1 MCRFIYSVILL
12 LAVVGLRAEDNRVF
26 RAITASYGLA
36 DNSAQTLKCTKTGRM
51 TITTI
56 GNINFYDGASF
67 SHINADQEEKY
78 LLPNYRGQYHLYY
91 DSFHHLWLKGSGNV
105 TCVNLNTET
114 FISNMDSLF
123 TSLGMKGQVYDMFV
137 DQQGEIWL
145 CGKDFI
151 QAAHGQKPFPVST
164 KLNLQDMDV
173 WEGKDLLLFYED
185 GSLLCYDV
193 ASGKQRYRNRAY
205 GEDMV
210 GTYNRSSVLKR
221 HNKGLFQIR
230 NGEKGGILLHY
241 DVEHR
246 TWKTIMTSEY
256 HLNNM
261 AINGNMLYVASEWGY
276 FIYDIPT
283 GNIEHKKTLTL
294 TGGRPLDTDVNAVEF
309 DRQGGMWVGT
319 EKRGLLYA
327 RPQNAPFT
335 SMRWDN
341 PETAKY
347 YALLEDL
354 QGITE
359 FNGKKA
365 NVMFIDSRRWTW
377 VGTSVGLYLYK
388 SPQAEPILVSRKS
401 GLLNDV
407 IHAII
412 EDNMHN
418 VWVAASYGISC
429 LQIAN
434 GDIKYVTSFNEDD
447 NVPNETFIDGKVS
460 KLEDGRIVMQSLDH
474 IILFNPEDFRSLLS
488 HQPMQM
494 YPKLVGMLVNG
505 TNVTAG
511 TEVNGSVILQ
521 KAITRVG
528 EIDLNYDQNTVS
540 LTFSALNFARPLQ
553 TYYRVRIKELDKEW
567 HTYSYYNSGGLVDRR
582 GLFHIPLMGLR
593 PGSYHIELQASD
605 VIDNFVGEPFQWV
618 INVHEPWWRATG
630 VLALMTCVLLALII
644 ANFLLYNRNTRLRAK
659 RNSDEGDMVLRI
671 QNFVERCEIF
681 DKERIGIDKGE
692 QEGYLPGS
700 ELSPEFIDLMLIVMP
715 YVKERG
721 SAYFSIRELIDLTGT
736 DVTTFYKTI
745 SSGLY
750 KNPRGMIRAMRLIYV
765 QQLLRTTNKSVE
777 EISEECNFVSPNCM
791 ISSFYHQFRMT
802 PREYRL
808 SI

>member
-283 GNIEHKKTLTL
+283 GNIEHK
-294 TGGRPLDTDVNAVEF
+294 
-309 DRQGGMWVGT
+309 
-319 EKRGLLYA
+319 
-327 RPQNAPFT
+327 
-335 SMRWDN
+335 
-341 PETAKY
+341 
-347 YALLEDL
+347 
-354 QGITE
+354 
-359 FNGKKA
+359 
-365 NVMFIDSRRWTW
+365 
-377 VGTSVGLYLYK
+377 
-388 SPQAEPILVSRKS
+388 
-401 GLLNDV
+401 
-407 IHAII
+407 
-412 EDNMHN
+412 
-418 VWVAASYGISC
+418 
-429 LQIAN
+429 
-434 GDIKYVTSFNEDD
+434 
-447 NVPNETFIDGKVS
+447 
-460 KLEDGRIVMQSLDH
+460 
-474 IILFNPEDFRSLLS
+474 
-488 HQPMQM
+488 
-494 YPKLVGMLVNG
+494 
-505 TNVTAG
+505 
-511 TEVNGSVILQ
+511 
-521 KAITRVG
+521 
-528 EIDLNYDQNTVS
+528 NTVREIRK
-540 LTFSALNFARPLQ
+540 TVSA
-553 TYYRVRIKELDKEW
+553 
-567 HTYSYYNSGGLVDRR
+567 
-582 GLFHIPLMGLR
+582 
-593 PGSYHIELQASD
+593 
-605 VIDNFVGEPFQWV
+605 
-618 INVHEPWWRATG
+618 
-630 VLALMTCVLLALII
+630 
-644 ANFLLYNRNTRLRAK
+644 
-659 RNSDEGDMVLRI
+659 
-671 QNFVERCEIF
+671 
-681 DKERIGIDKGE
+681 
-692 QEGYLPGS
+692 
-700 ELSPEFIDLMLIVMP
+700 
-715 YVKERG
+715 
-721 SAYFSIRELIDLTGT
+721 
-736 DVTTFYKTI
+736 
-745 SSGLY
+745 
-750 KNPRGMIRAMRLIYV
+750 
-765 QQLLRTTNKSVE
+765 
-777 EISEECNFVSPNCM
+777 M
-791 ISSFYHQFRMT
+791 ISSFLIINFVMIC
-802 PREYRL
+802 PRDG
-808 SI
+808 